1 MRPLR
6 LARVAAEAEGV
17 RLRQLARRTVF
28 RAVCGI
34 VALVFLAGALGF
46 CHFAVW
52 FWLRQSFAPPAAALI
67 IAGGDLLLAIVLG
80 VLAARSSPGRVEVEA
95 LAVRR
100 RAVESITGSI
110 ALTTLGTQLLGLAIR
125 VLRRRR

>member
-6 LARVAAEAEGV
+6 LARIAAEAEGV

-34 VALVFLAGALGF
+34 VALVFLAGALAF
-46 CHFAVW
+46 CHFAIW